1 MFGLDVLVNRRHVLF
16 VIVAVG
22 ALHIP
27 VCRTTVLIPWL
38 VHVDFLGG
46 RPALQFFPLK
56 NERISLIDRS
66 LMQWISGTL
75 ELTSKVRYG
84 ISSHG
89 HPLFRFTPYDRRWPI
104 FAVASALRDF
114 TANVHVIIEPS
125 EAKGSL
131 QRGSIVQLLGKP
143 SEHTEKAMMMMS
155 YAYDSNKDLRK
166 IIPSSSTGF
175 RDDEREVV
183 EGFTFHIDPA
193 GCKDVDDAFT
203 FVREGDAWKVYI
215 HISDVDAWIPSTST
229 TDAVAKKRATTFYS
243 LDGKAL
249 APMFP
254 PTISEESASL
264 LPGMRKPALSLMFYF
279 TPEGIHGLTW
289 KRTLIQCH
297 RSFTYEEASASVSA
311 QPELGALRDLAVY
324 LAASAAE
331 ASAAADAEVKTDS
344 HRWVQEMMILYNTRA
359 GILLRSNGI
368 GILRRHS
375 AKKTALLAKIGQG
388 AFTDIPGIPD
398 IPFILSAAEYVDAR
412 DENVAHAGLNKDAY
426 AYATSPIRRYC
437 DLVNQRCMKHILF
450 AYSPPLDIPPLV
462 DELNRRQKQE
472 KAFTRDMFFMEVL
485 SGAKRQV
492 NGVAVSEKRVW
503 IPEWKRCITV
513 KSPLLE
519 GQSYSITWYENKG
532 LPRWKERIV
541 FRAEQVKI

>member
-1 MFGLDVLVNRRHVLF
+1 
-16 VIVAVG
+16 
-22 ALHIP
+22 
-27 VCRTTVLIPWL
+27 
-38 VHVDFLGG
+38 
-46 RPALQFFPLK
+46 
-56 NERISLIDRS
+56 
-66 LMQWISGTL
+66 MQWISGTL

-114 TANVHVIIEPS
+114 TANVHVIIEPG

-166 IIPSSSTGF
+166 IIPSSTSGF
-175 RDDEREVV
+175 REDDREVV

-203 FVREGDAWKVYI
+203 FVKEGDAWKVYI
-215 HISDVDAWIPSTST
+215 HISDVDAWIPSTSM
-229 TDAVAKKRATTFYS
+229 TDAVAMKRATTFYS

-254 PTISEESASL
+254 PNISEESASL
-264 LPGMRKPALSLMFYF
+264 LPGMRKPALSLMFYW
-279 TPEGIHGLTW
+279 TPGGIHGLTW
-289 KRTLIQCH
+289 KKTLIQCD
-297 RSFTYEEASASVSA
+297 RSFTYEEAAASAA
-311 QPELGALRDLAVY
+311 IPELGALRDLAVY
-324 LAASAAE
+324 LSASASAE
-331 ASAAADAEVKTDS
+331 AEAEAESVKADS
-344 HRWVQEMMILYNTRA
+344 HLWVQAMMILYNTRA
-359 GILLRSNGI
+359 GILLRANGS

-375 AKKTALLAKIGQG
+375 AKKSALLGKI
-388 AFTDIPGIPD
+388 IPD
-398 IPFILSAAEYVDAR
+398 MPDMPDMPFILSAAEYVDAR
-412 DENVAHAGLNKDAY
+412 DENVAHVGLNRDAY

-450 AYSPPLDIPPLV
+450 ASTLLPLDIPPLV
-462 DELNRRQKQE
+462 VELNRRQKQE

-485 SGAKRQV
+485 GRPQKKV
-492 NGVAVSEKRVW
+492 TGLAVSEKRVW

-513 KSPLLE
+513 RSPLLE
-519 GQSYSITWYENKG
+519 GQSYCITWYENKG

-541 FRAEQVKI
+541 FRADPLAKEQTNIKI